1 MGGAGHAN
9 VIASVAVAPV
19 ACGGSSAVAAGDPSA
34 TAADWNV
41 PGNHGGSDSM
51 LLWRTSKAF
60 DGSCRQL
67 LVQLTDGSIHRL
79 TFSFR

>member
-1 MGGAGHAN
+1 VGGAGHAN

-41 PGNHGGSDSM
+41 PGNHGGGDSM

-60 DGSCRQL
+60 GGSCRQL
-67 LVQLTDGSIHRL
+67 LVQLTDGSVHRL

>member
-1 MGGAGHAN
+1 M
-9 VIASVAVAPV
+9 IASAAVAPV

-67 LVQLTDGSIHRL
+67 LLQLTDGSVQRL